1 MSTHWT
7 DRLSDFQDAELSP
20 TDHAAC
26 EAHLAECDEC
36 RTVLQELRLVTVIA
50 RSDREREPTTDL
62 WPGVLGR
69 ISRADQPTPR
79 LPRSAE
85 ADAKAEVRPLNAE
98 TRLHNERIAEVVAFE
113 HPRDRAT
120 AFGSA
125 SADASARSPRRIS
138 FSVPQL
144 ALAAS
149 LLIAVSAGVA
159 YVAAGR
165 NVVRPTAQEVPILAI
180 AEPLSIPSAEV
191 APANFADAQFDKAVS
206 DLEQIL
212 LQQRETLDPR
222 TVVVIERNL
231 RLIDEAIRQ
240 ARAALDADPAN
251 MYLNS
256 HLAEARRRK
265 LDLLR
270 RATSLS
276 GD

>member
-7 DRLSDFQDAELSP
+7 DRLSDFQDGELSP
-20 TDHAAC
+20 ADHAAC
-26 EAHLAECDEC
+26 EAHLAECDAC

-50 RSDREREPTTDL
+50 RSDVERGPDTDL
-62 WPGVLGR
+62 WPGVLAR
-69 ISRADQPTPR
+69 ISK
-79 LPRSAE
+79 
-85 ADAKAEVRPLNAE
+85 ADARHLS
-98 TRLHNERIAEVVAFE
+98 NEPGSVDGGIKTVVAFE
-113 HPRDRAT
+113 PRNRV
-120 AFGSA
+120 SQ
-125 SADASARSPRRIS
+125 SSRRIS

-159 YVAAGR
+159 FVAAGR
-165 NVVRPTAQEVPILAI
+165 NVVRPAPQEAPIQAM
-180 AEPLSIPSAEV
+180 AETLTLPSAEV

-212 LQQRETLDPR
+212 LEQRETLDPR
-222 TVVVIERNL
+222 TVMVIERNL

-251 MYLNS
+251 TYLNS

>member
-79 LPRSAE
+79 LRRSAE

-98 TRLHNERIAEVVAFE
+98 TRPHNERIAEVVTFE
-113 HPRDRAT
+113 HRTDRAT

-165 NVVRPTAQEVPILAI
+165 NVVRPTAQEVPILAM
-180 AEPLSIPSAEV
+180 AETLSIPSAEV